1 MSCEPRPR
9 RRWFQFSL
17 WSLMFLMSVT
27 ASYFAG
33 LAYHRDVIRRLR
45 ADLEQAKAEQARL
58 RVEKQW
64 AIIKKQVSSRIEDS
78 EADFIR
84 AKEEQAEAGAILDNV
99 KSLGRDI
106 EAKARRR
113 ARSAAPSDNA
123 PPIVPARVPRLE
135 STREFWER
143 FQLHGEK
150 PSRSGKKSI
159 PPPKT
164 SPELQFDA
172 PLINRTIG

>member
-1 MSCEPRPR
+1 MSSESRPD

-64 AIIKKQVSSRIEDS
+64 SVIKKQVSSRIEDA

-84 AKEEQAEAGAILDNV
+84 AKEEQAEAGVILDNV
-99 KSLGRDI
+99 KSLGREI

-113 ARSAAPSDNA
+113 ARSAIPAVDDPPRAKPPLFKPKAAP
-123 PPIVPARVPRLE
+123 
-135 STREFWER
+135 ER
-143 FQLHGEK
+143 
-150 PSRSGKKSI
+150 I
-159 PPPKT
+159 
-164 SPELQFDA
+164 FD
-172 PLINRTIG
+172 